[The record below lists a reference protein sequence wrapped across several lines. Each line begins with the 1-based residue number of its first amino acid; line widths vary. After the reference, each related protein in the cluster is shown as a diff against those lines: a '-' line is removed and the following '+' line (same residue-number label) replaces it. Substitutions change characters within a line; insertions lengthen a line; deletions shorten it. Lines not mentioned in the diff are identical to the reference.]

1 MRRCIEPRLLSPLL
15 LALAAAPAGAQIG
28 PTGQAAADSAAVVA
42 VIDAFHAALVAG
54 DGARARALLTDD
66 ARIVEGGS
74 VETVEEYVSHHL
86 AADMAFAQ
94 AVDRDRALSAV
105 EVRGDIA
112 WTLST
117 SHATGSYR
125 GRDIDSSGA
134 ELVVLSRDDRWRIQA
149 IHWSS
154 R

>member
-1 MRRCIEPRLLSPLL
+1 
-15 LALAAAPAGAQIG
+15 
-28 PTGQAAADSAAVVA
+28 VVA

-54 DGARARALLTDD
+54 DGARARALLADD

-74 VETVEEYVSHHL
+74 VETVEEYVSRHL

-94 AVDRDRALSAV
+94 AVARDHALVAV
-105 EVRGDIA
+105 EVAGDIA
-112 WTLST
+112 WALST

-125 GRDIDSSGA
+125 ERDIDSSGA

-149 IHWSS
+149 IHWSE